1 LRFARPR
8 AKFKRVSAHP
18 APLPVPD
25 FDPLSPERR
34 QRIVAGAAAIFI
46 RDGYEGASMSQ
57 IAAAASVSK
66 GTLYNYFPSK
76 QALFAAFVRQG
87 CARLVEEIFGAT
99 EDDDGAGDAHAQL
112 LRIGRAMLRMMVS
125 ADARAV
131 YRVVVMEASKFPELA
146 QAFVD
151 SGPKILVG
159 HMADWLT
166 RQILAGRLSA
176 PDPVFAAEQFFA
188 LTQARI
194 VPRARTNA
202 DYLASDQEIDFVVQ
216 GAVRVFL
223 AAYGRP

>member
-1 LRFARPR
+1 
-8 AKFKRVSAHP
+8 
-18 APLPVPD
+18 
-25 FDPLSPERR
+25 
-34 QRIVAGAAAIFI
+34 
-46 RDGYEGASMSQ
+46 
-57 IAAAASVSK
+57 
-66 GTLYNYFPSK
+66 
-76 QALFAAFVRQG
+76 
-87 CARLVEEIFGAT
+87 
-99 EDDDGAGDAHAQL
+99 
-112 LRIGRAMLRMMVS
+112 
-125 ADARAV
+125 
-131 YRVVVMEASKFPELA
+131 MEASKFPELA